1 MHACA
6 MDLEVHRFPLTAPL
20 LYYSSNPGVSQCV
33 PAHSIMMNGSGARSQ
48 CPSARKHGAP

>member
-20 LYYSSNPGVSQCV
+20 LYYSSRGVLIPV
-33 PAHSIMMNGSGARSQ
+33 
-48 CPSARKHGAP
+48 CPNVYQRIP

>member
-6 MDLEVHRFPLTAPL
+6 MDLEVQRFPLTAPL

-33 PAHSIMMNGSGARSQ
+33 PAHSMNGSGARSQ

>member
-6 MDLEVHRFPLTAPL
+6 MVDLEVQRFPLTAPL

-33 PAHSIMMNGSGARSQ
+33 PAHSMNGSGARSQ